1 MSTGF
6 HGDYTSAMFSAV
18 GDSIKKVALLLTV
31 PVLGQFVG
39 YNCYDAPR
47 VIAQLQAGGL
57 SGLSASSFLSGG
69 ESLAMMPL
77 YWLGA
82 LMLSLTHL
90 PTLLYFPVLLYAWV
104 KLWVA
109 EDEWWRPAA
118 FILIVQ
124 PLDTWYVMCAEDRG
138 MSRGDFA
145 LTAVLLGL
153 YEIAAIGAAM
163 WYARQRESF

>member
-6 HGDYTSAMFSAV
+6 HGDYQSAIFSAV
-18 GDSIKKVALLLTV
+18 GDSIKKVVLLLSV

-57 SGLSASSFLSGG
+57 AGLSASSFLSGG
-69 ESLAMMPL
+69 VSFAMMPF
-77 YWLGA
+77 YWIGA

-90 PTLLYFPVLLYAWV
+90 PTLLYLPVLLYAWV

-118 FILIVQ
+118 FILIAQ
-124 PLDTWYVMCAEDRG
+124 PLDTWYVMCADDRL

-145 LTAVLLGL
+145 LSAVILGV
-153 YEIAAIGAAM
+153 YEAAAIGAAM